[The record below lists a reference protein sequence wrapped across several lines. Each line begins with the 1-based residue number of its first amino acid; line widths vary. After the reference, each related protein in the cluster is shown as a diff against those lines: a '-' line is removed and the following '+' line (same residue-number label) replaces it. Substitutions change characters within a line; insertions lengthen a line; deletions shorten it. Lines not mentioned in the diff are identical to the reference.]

1 MIKTIIEFSTDLTDE
16 ELGKLIK
23 MSVCVMQNE
32 EVLETDNRV
41 INYLFKS
48 QFKPAA
54 EKYVR
59 SSKIHSECGKLGG
72 RPKRKGKENNDGDG
86 NK

>member
-1 MIKTIIEFSTDLTDE
+1 MIKTIIEFSNDLTDE

-32 EVLETDNRV
+32 EILETDNRV

-48 QFKPAA
+48 QFRPAA

-59 SSKIHSECGKLGG
+59 NSKINSENGKLGG
-72 RPKRKGKENNDGDG
+72 RPKTKGKENEDGDG

>member
-23 MSVCVMQNE
+23 MSVSVMRNE
-32 EVLETDNRV
+32 EVSETDNRI

-48 QFKPAA
+48 QFRPAA
-54 EKYVR
+54 EKYIKN
-59 SSKIHSECGKLGG
+59 SKIHSECGKKGG
-72 RPKRKGKENNDGDG
+72 RPKVKGKENEDG
-86 NK
+86 NGNK

>member
-23 MSVCVMQNE
+23 MSVSVINNE
-32 EVLETDNRV
+32 EVSETDNRV

-54 EKYVR
+54 ERYSAVCELN
-59 SSKIHSECGKLGG
+59 SKKGKMGG
-72 RPKRKGKENNDGDG
+72 RPKKKGKENEDG
-86 NK
+86 NGNK

>member
-23 MSVCVMQNE
+23 MSVCVMNNE
-32 EVLETDNRV
+32 EVSETDNRV

-48 QFKPAA
+48 QFRPAA
-54 EKYVR
+54 ERY
-59 SSKIHSECGKLGG
+59 SELCELNSKKGKMGG
-72 RPKRKGKENNDGDG
+72 RPKKKGKELEDG
-86 NK
+86 NRNK

>member
-23 MSVCVMQNE
+23 MSVSVMKHE
-32 EVLETDNRV
+32 EVSETDNRV

-48 QFKPAA
+48 QFRPAA
-54 EKYVR
+54 ERYVR
-59 SSKIHSECGKLGG
+59 NSKINSENGKKGG
-72 RPKRKGKENNDGDG
+72 RTKKKGKELEDG
-86 NK
+86 NGNK

>member
-23 MSVCVMQNE
+23 MSVSVMKKE
-32 EVLETDNRV
+32 EVSETDNRV
-41 INYLFKS
+41 INYLFKT

-54 EKYVR
+54 EKY
-59 SSKIHSECGKLGG
+59 SALCELNSKKGKMGGG
-72 RPKRKGKENNDGDG
+72 RPKKKGKENNDG
-86 NK
+86 N